1 MLKFFPLFLIVLL
14 ACNNQKKVTKEDN
27 SEKELKENASIPGMP
42 AVIYKTNRN
51 YYFNVPVGLSEDKQK
66 IVSYPAPSDVKT
78 DGEFNYP
85 KKLKKGYLL
94 DNMGIGSNVAF
105 LSLTFEEYAELEEVP
120 SVAELMKLIIDDDP
134 LTEICFCGIKYGYH
148 DIENDLNKMI
158 LEDRMGEECN
168 CLDGE
173 QE

>member
-1 MLKFFPLFLIVLL
+1 
-14 ACNNQKKVTKEDN
+14 
-27 SEKELKENASIPGMP
+27 
-42 AVIYKTNRN
+42 
-51 YYFNVPVGLSEDKQK
+51 
-66 IVSYPAPSDVKT
+66 
-78 DGEFNYP
+78 
-85 KKLKKGYLL
+85 
-94 DNMGIGSNVAF
+94 MGIGSNVAF